1 MFIPEAWMATA
12 WGDHLYYTIGNQK
25 LKQSL
30 ELTSMVQVAFL
41 NLPTT
46 DLFSAPNQQRLEEG
60 VAWMVDEAS
69 SGKCM

>member
-12 WGDHLYYTIGNQK
+12 WGDHLYHTIGNQQ

-30 ELTSMVQVAFL
+30 ELTIQVAFL

-46 DLFSAPNQQRLEEG
+46 DLFSAPNQQKLEEG
-60 VAWMVDEAS
+60 VAWMVDEAN